1 MKSPMKTILA
11 GSLIVLSTAMPLTA
25 LAAPPKA
32 HTTQR
37 HDDATTGAITSITA
51 QEVKLASG
59 DTFKL
64 KPGVSAANF
73 KAGDKVKV
81 QWTMKDGAKLA
92 DKISAVKN

>member
-1 MKSPMKTILA
+1 MKSSMKIILS
-11 GSLIVLSTAMPLTA
+11 GSLLALSAAVPLTA

-37 HDDATTGAITSITA
+37 HEDATTGAITSITA

-81 QWTMKDGAKLA
+81 QWTMKDGAKQA

>member
-1 MKSPMKTILA
+1 MKSSMKIILSA
-11 GSLIVLSTAMPLTA
+11 SLLALSAAAPLTA

-32 HTTQR
+32 HAA
-37 HDDATTGAITSITA
+37 HEDATTGAITSITA

-81 QWTMKDGAKLA
+81 QWTMKDGAKQA